1 MLGSSDVLNL
11 IEDKQIIKNIIS
23 EYLAKTPLL
32 TWQYEDALK
41 ILFDRNLR
49 FQPSEDN
56 LKTLGDI
63 YIEEVQKAFQAR
75 NNVDDGSEEKEK
87 IESLS
92 QCIYEICA
100 ATRIKKLV
108 KIAQYSTQFIEEVE
122 MNTLEMNNFNSEAPA
137 DTARHDLSQFVNM
150 TTVDKMKYLCDEY
163 GEEGKF
169 DFTSDKISKRYQPF
183 VSGLK
188 RELDLDLQPLATSKE
203 REMLISISKC
213 KNKDDI
219 DDYWKSF
226 TKTETWIVCA
236 NT

>member
-1 MLGSSDVLNL
+1 M
-11 IEDKQIIKNIIS
+11 
-23 EYLAKTPLL
+23 
-32 TWQYEDALK
+32 
-41 ILFDRNLR
+41 
-49 FQPSEDN
+49 
-56 LKTLGDI
+56 
-63 YIEEVQKAFQAR
+63 QKAFQAR